1 MFATWMPYLIVFL
14 PLIGA
19 AVAGFAGKRL
29 GDRGAQLLTSGF
41 MVVSAVLSCLVLSAF
56 WLGDAPATVLPIFTW
71 IDSGAFSVAW
81 SLRVDALTAVMLVVV
96 TVVSSIVHIYS
107 AGYMS
112 RGQKHPAF
120 QAYLSLF
127 TFTML
132 MLVTADNL
140 VQLFFGWEA
149 SVFQATC

>member
-56 WLGDAPATVLPIFTW
+56 WLGDAPATVLPISLGST
-71 IDSGAFSVAW
+71 VAP
-81 SLRVDALTAVMLVVV
+81 SASPGPCALM
-96 TVVSSIVHIYS
+96 H
-107 AGYMS
+107 
-112 RGQKHPAF
+112 
-120 QAYLSLF
+120 
-127 TFTML
+127 
-132 MLVTADNL
+132 
-140 VQLFFGWEA
+140 
-149 SVFQATC
+149 